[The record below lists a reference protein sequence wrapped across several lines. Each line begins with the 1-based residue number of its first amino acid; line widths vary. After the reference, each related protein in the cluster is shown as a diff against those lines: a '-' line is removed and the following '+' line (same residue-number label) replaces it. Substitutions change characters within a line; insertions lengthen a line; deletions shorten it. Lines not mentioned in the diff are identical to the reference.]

1 MAAISSDSAKPRL
14 RACVDIGSNTTRVL
28 VAEVGPGGL
37 REVIAERQFTRLLR
51 GCGADGSLAA
61 YRIGHVAEVVAAQ
74 LERARGAGCR
84 EVRVVATAAVRR
96 APNRDELLEAVRRVA
111 GCEVEVLSAE
121 EEARLAFEGATA
133 GLAPR
138 PTGVVDVGGGSC
150 ELVVGTPGLGAEWTT
165 SLPIGSAVLAD
176 AYLHSDPPSR
186 DELDALRTA
195 VRRAFAG
202 VQPPPSQLAVAVGG
216 SATSLARLAGPVL
229 DAPALAR
236 ALETVIAGRARVV
249 AADHSLDPERVRLLP
264 AGLAV
269 LACAARTFA
278 SPLAVAAG
286 GLREGVLLEDS

>member
-1 MAAISSDSAKPRL
+1 MAAITSDSAKPRL

-28 VAEVGPGGL
+28 IAEVGPAGL
-37 REVIAERQFTRLLR
+37 REVHAERQFTRLLR
-51 GCGADGSLAA
+51 GCAPDGSLAA
-61 YRIGHVAEVVAAQ
+61 HRIGHVAEVVKAQ
-74 LERARGAGCR
+74 LEQARSAGCAT
-84 EVRVVATAAVRR
+84 VRVVATAAVRR
-96 APNRDELLEAVRRVA
+96 APNREVLLEAVRRVA

-121 EEARLAFEGATA
+121 EEARLAFRGATA
-133 GLAPR
+133 GLAAR
-138 PTGVVDVGGGSC
+138 PTGVVDVGGGSS
-150 ELVVGTPGLGAEWTT
+150 ELVVGTPGSGAEWTT

-176 AYLHSDPPSR
+176 AYLHSDPPVR
-186 DELDALRTA
+186 DELDALRAA

-229 DAPALAR
+229 DGAALR
-236 ALETVIAGRARVV
+236 QALETVIADRARVV
-249 AADHSLDPERVRLLP
+249 AADHNLDPERVRLLP

-269 LACAARTFA
+269 LECAARTFA